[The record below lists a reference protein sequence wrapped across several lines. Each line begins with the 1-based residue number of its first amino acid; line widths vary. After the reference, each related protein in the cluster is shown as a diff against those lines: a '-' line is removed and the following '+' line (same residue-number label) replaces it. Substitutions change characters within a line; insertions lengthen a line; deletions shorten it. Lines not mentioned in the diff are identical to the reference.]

1 MRIEGHNHP
10 DLQQPTHPV
19 AAPSAPSPGF
29 AQSGSPSR
37 CQQSPTPTHGSVK
50 SSHGHRS
57 AIYYQQQRQVL
68 QCYEGK
74 RTERKGLHTLVSV
87 EGRKEALGTEDI
99 FLLSGLCPFKQK
111 NQKSGTSPLAIH
123 SITTSCGVGDD
134 DSFGSS
140 LQKKRVID
148 RSHSASSRPA
158 HDHPPAAHHSG
169 TAEPPAAAARSQRR
183 CSGSTCAGCPRVAT
197 GSSPTVRQPQRVTSR
212 QPAPW
217 GSSPP
222 AARLPVSTGEFSLS
236 HPAIYFNGF
245 LHRISCGVA
254 IEK

>member
-1 MRIEGHNHP
+1 MRNEGHNHP
-10 DLQQPTHPV
+10 DLQQPTRPV

-29 AQSGSPSR
+29 AQSGSPSH
-37 CQQSPTPTHGSVK
+37 CQQSPTPAHGSVK

-74 RTERKGLHTLVSV
+74 RMERKGLHTLVSV

-99 FLLSGLCPFKQK
+99 FLLSSLCPFKQK

-123 SITTSCGVGDD
+123 STTTSCGVEDD
-134 DSFGSS
+134 DSFDSS

-169 TAEPPAAAARSQRR
+169 TAEPPAAATRSQRR
-183 CSGSTCAGCPRVAT
+183 CSGSTCARCPRVAT

-212 QPAPW
+212 QPAPR

>member
-10 DLQQPTHPV
+10 DLQQPTRPV

-37 CQQSPTPTHGSVK
+37 CQQSPTPAHGSVK
-50 SSHGHRS
+50 SSHGHGS
-57 AIYYQQQRQVL
+57 AICYQQQRQVL

-123 SITTSCGVGDD
+123 STTTSCGVGDD

-158 HDHPPAAHHSG
+158 HDHPPQRTIAA
-169 TAEPPAAAARSQRR
+169 Q
-183 CSGSTCAGCPRVAT
+183 
-197 GSSPTVRQPQRVTSR
+197 QSR
-212 QPAPW
+212 P
-217 GSSPP
+217 
-222 AARLPVSTGEFSLS
+222 RLPPGPNGGAAGALA
-236 HPAIYFNGF
+236 PAVPG
-245 LHRISCGVA
+245 LPRGALPPCGSPSG
-254 IEK
+254 